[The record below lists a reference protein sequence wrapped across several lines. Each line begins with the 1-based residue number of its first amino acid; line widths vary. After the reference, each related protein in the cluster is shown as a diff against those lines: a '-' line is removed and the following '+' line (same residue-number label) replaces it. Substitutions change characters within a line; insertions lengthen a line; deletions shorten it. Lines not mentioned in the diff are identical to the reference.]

1 MSVLAAVEA
10 AGCCEVMR
18 YLSDTFLCSLR
29 KGFLDTLAILF
40 LETYAGWK
48 HGAVTVG

>member
-10 AGCCEVMR
+10 AGCCEAMR